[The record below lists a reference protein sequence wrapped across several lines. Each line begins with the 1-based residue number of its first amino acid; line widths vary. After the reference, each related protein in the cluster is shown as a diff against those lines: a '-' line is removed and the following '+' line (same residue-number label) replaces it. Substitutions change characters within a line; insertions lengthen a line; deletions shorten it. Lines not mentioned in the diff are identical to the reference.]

1 MIDFIDKCGVR
12 GTSNCYEEEQIRANP
27 NQDQPSWFWV
37 VVSEVDL

>member
-27 NQDQPSWFWV
+27 DPGPTQLVLGCGF
-37 VVSEVDL
+37 